1 MENKEVKISFWA
13 SHLTMIVS
21 VTMVLLLVGII
32 GMVWVGATNETRR
45 LKERMELCAVMADSV
60 SNSRAVELARKV
72 KGEPFAHHVR
82 VVTKEEALKRW
93 TEDTG
98 ENLQELY
105 GVNPLS
111 PEISFGLIADW
122 STPEKIEVAKK
133 KIAALPGVESV
144 AAPDGEMVAAMNNNI
159 AGLTLILGVIA
170 AVMLVISFVLIN
182 NTVQLTIYSR
192 RFTIHTMQLV
202 GATNG
207 FIRRPVIMNNAL
219 CGLLAGVLASAVMAV
234 SLACAPHAGLGDIA
248 SYIGWEVYGCIAG
261 GMTLLGILLCIFASL
276 IATSKYL
283 RKDYDDL
290 FR

>member
-32 GMVWVGATNETRR
+32 GLVWVGATNETLR

-60 SNSRAVELARKV
+60 RNAGAQELAK
-72 KGEPFAHHVR
+72 KIQSQPFAHNVK
-82 VVTKEEALKRW
+82 VLTKEEALKRW

-98 ENLQELY
+98 ENLEELY

-111 PEISFGLIADW
+111 PEISFSLTAAW
-122 STPEKIEVAKK
+122 SSPEKIEAVKS
-133 KIAALPGVESV
+133 KISSVRGVESV

-159 AGLTLILGVIA
+159 AALTLILGIVA

-219 CGLLAGVLASAVMAV
+219 CGLLAGILASAVMAAA
-234 SLACAPHAGLGDIA
+234 LACAPHAGVGDIA
-248 SYIGWEVYGCIAG
+248 SYIGWGAYGCIAG
-261 GMTLLGILLCIFASL
+261 GMTLLGILLCMFAAL

-283 RKDYDDL
+283 RKDYDEL